1 VAFGLSTYDRAVDVV
16 GKIAIVTG
24 GGGGIGGAIS
34 RGLVEA
40 GGRVVVA
47 DLNGEAAAA
56 TVAALADARPG
67 AAVAFAGDVTDRA
80 TIERSVRVAEEAFG
94 PVDLYF
100 ANAGVVEGG
109 GLSDQAHW
117 ERAIGVNVMAHVR
130 AAEVLMPAWVERGE
144 GYFISTASAA
154 GLLTQVGLA
163 PYAVTKHAAVGFAEW
178 LAITYGDRGVR
189 VSCICPMGVETA
201 MLTAGMGAAGDEGL
215 GARVVSAAGA
225 VLSPDEV
232 AEAVLAGV
240 ADERFLILPHPEVLD
255 FYRGKGLDYDGW
267 ISGMRR
273 LQARYQDG

>member
-1 VAFGLSTYDRAVDVV
+1 VDVV

-94 PVDLYF
+94 HVDLYF
-100 ANAGVVEGG
+100 ANAGVVDGG

-189 VSCICPMGVETA
+189 VSCICPMGVED
-201 MLTAGMGAAGDEGL
+201 GDVDRRDGGRGRR
-215 GARVVSAAGA
+215 GARRPG
-225 VLSPDEV
+225 
-232 AEAVLAGV
+232 
-240 ADERFLILPHPEVLD
+240 RFGR
-255 FYRGKGLDYDGW
+255 RGGFEP
-267 ISGMRR
+267 
-273 LQARYQDG
+273 